1 MSIDDTQEQRIPR
14 QQTHRQP
21 THRTEHSAESSRR
34 SASGSRSSGSQ
45 RRSSAERAKRSMGT
59 MGTTGTNRAAS
70 TGTAGRRTANAAG
83 YRSHDAQQYAHSAP
97 AQRSRSASAAAAKVK
112 AKQKSKKRITVA
124 VAALAGLVLLIVLI
138 LNLPLIS
145 YTVIDHTGHETT
157 TKISM
162 MQKFRNWKPFVEQDG
177 ELESKVYDMEL
188 KKEVVEGVKDGLFD
202 DGLDLDQIQEGQFS
216 VLFLGTDESRSN
228 TDVIMLAMFDI
239 RGNEIHILQIP
250 RDTFV
255 PGFTSFEAG
264 KLNSVYSLGNP
275 NKQPVQ
281 RVVDCLE
288 TVFKVPIDRYVT
300 TSCGDIAEIVDII
313 GGVPID
319 MPYTITYEADKIINE
334 GKQVLNGQ
342 QAEWM
347 VRFRHDYTE
356 GDIGRMK
363 AQRIFMA
370 AAMAKV
376 CDINSIEMF
385 GYIDK
390 IVDRQL
396 IGSNLTVD
404 EISKLSDFAST
415 IGMDKITMHML
426 PGEGYNYYPPN
437 PQTDIE
443 FYSVWL
449 MHKPPVTDL
458 LNKYFRPYFEPEND
472 LAIAEMLKPEEYKS
486 TLYDEDMT
494 DFQSIEDGDT
504 FMGT

>member
-1 MSIDDTQEQRIPR
+1 MAIEDTQE
-14 QQTHRQP
+14 HRAVR
-21 THRTEHSAESSRR
+21 RTSAHQGSRNSGVRR
-34 SASGSRSSGSQ
+34 SREIQHAPRSRN
-45 RRSSAERAKRSMGT
+45 AHPHE
-59 MGTTGTNRAAS
+59 
-70 TGTAGRRTANAAG
+70 AGRHSG
-83 YRSHDAQQYAHSAP
+83 GSAP
-97 AQRSRSASAAAAKVK
+97 HQSARAAAAEK
-112 AKQKSKKRITVA
+112 KQKNSRRLKR
-124 VAALAGLVLLIVLI
+124 ALCVLLILI
-138 LNLPLIS
+138 AVIFAILHLPVIPYSEEDIS
-145 YTVIDHTGHETT
+145 GNVRTT
-157 TKISM
+157 HISL
-162 MQKFRNWKPFVEQDG
+162 MQKFRRWQPFLEIDG
-177 ELESKVYDMEL
+177 ELESKDYPMQPKSEI
-188 KKEVVEGVKDGLFD
+188 DGIKNGEID
-202 DGLDLDQIQEGQFS
+202 DGLDLDQIQEGQFG

-275 NKQPVQ
+275 NKAPVQ

-288 TVFKVPIDRYVT
+288 TIFKVPIDRYVT

-376 CDINSIEMF
+376 SEINSIEML
-385 GYIDK
+385 GYINK
-390 IVDRQL
+390 IVDQKL

-426 PGEGYNYYPPN
+426 PGEGYNYYPPLA
-437 PQTDIE
+437 TDIE
-443 FYSVWL
+443 YYSVWL
-449 MHKPPVTDL
+449 MHKQPIIDL
-458 LNKYFRPYFEPEND
+458 LNKYFRPYFEAEPE
-472 LAIAEMLKPEEYKS
+472 LPIAEMLTPDEYQS
-486 TLYDEDMT
+486 TLYDNDMT

-504 FMGT
+504 FMGK

>member
-1 MSIDDTQEQRIPR
+1 MSIEDTQQYRKVQRTSS
-14 QQTHRQP
+14 QQNKRPQT
-21 THRTEHSAESSRR
+21 
-34 SASGSRSSGSQ
+34 
-45 RRSSAERAKRSMGT
+45 RSSAERRTGSGQSRPVSSGNRSGQQMQRT
-59 MGTTGTNRAAS
+59 QRIQRTVDQSRNRQPV
-70 TGTAGRRTANAAG
+70 
-83 YRSHDAQQYAHSAP
+83 RSKSAW
-97 AQRSRSASAAAAKVK
+97 SASSA
-112 AKQKSKKRITVA
+112 KSKQNGKKRLTAAI
-124 VAALAGLVLLIVLI
+124 AALAALILLIILI

-145 YTVIDHTGHETT
+145 YTVIDHQGVETT
-157 TKISM
+157 TKISL
-162 MQKFRNWKPFVEQDG
+162 MQKFRNWKPFIEQDG
-177 ELESKVYDMEL
+177 ELESKDYEMEP
-188 KKEVVEGVKDGLFD
+188 KKDVVEGVKNGMFD
-202 DGLDLDQIQEGQFS
+202 DGLDLEQIQEGQFS

-239 RGNEIHILQIP
+239 RGNEVHILQIP

-264 KLNSVYSLGNP
+264 KLNSVYTLGNP

-288 TVFKVPIDRYVT
+288 TLYKIPIDRYIT

-313 GGVPID
+313 GGVPIN
-319 MPYTITYEADKIINE
+319 MPYTITYEADKIINQGE
-334 GKQVLNGQ
+334 QVLNGQ

-376 CDINSIEMF
+376 CDINSIEML
-385 GYIDK
+385 GYINK

-415 IGMDKITMHML
+415 IGMEKITMHML

-437 PQTDIE
+437 PQSDIE
-443 FYSVWL
+443 FYSVWM
-449 MHKPPVTDL
+449 MHKQPVTDL
-458 LNKYFRPYFEPEND
+458 LNQYFRPYFEPEPD
-472 LAIAEMLKPEEYKS
+472 LPIAEMLKPEEYRS
-486 TLYDEDMT
+486 TLYDNDMT
-494 DFQSIEDGDT
+494 DFQRLEDGDT